1 MKDQTNKV
9 ASQKEYKNHDPIILV
24 HGFNGYASGTGPI
37 TGKGNYWG
45 GDRLKIIQDYRAK
58 GYNAVMIE
66 FKYLKKGEENKLA
79 EKREEAK
86 KRKLRVM

>member
-24 HGFNGYASGTGPI
+24 HGFNGYASGTGPV

-45 GDRLKIIQDYRAK
+45 GNRLKIIQDYRAK
-58 GYNAVMIE
+58 VIT
-66 FKYLKKGEENKLA
+66 
-79 EKREEAK
+79 
-86 KRKLRVM
+86 